1 MYIVI
6 AGAGLVGGNLAKSLV
21 ENHHDVVIVERDKAV
36 CEMFASKVG
45 VLAINGTATDIEL
58 LEQAGIRKADV
69 AVAAMPAD
77 ADNLAF
83 ALLAHHFEVPR
94 IIARMRD
101 PRYEAAYRI
110 AGVTRT
116 LNLADLF
123 VRQLVLD
130 IEQPALRQ
138 VANFGDGKAFI
149 VVVVIPDGARV
160 RGKTVMEI
168 DQHKD
173 FPRECVIAGI
183 YREETK
189 NFIFPRG
196 DIDVRA
202 GDQVFLAA
210 DADNVRKGAEF
221 LQRTK

>member
-1 MYIVI
+1 M
-6 AGAGLVGGNLAKSLV
+6 S
-21 ENHHDVVIVERDKAV
+21 
-36 CEMFASKVG
+36 
-45 VLAINGTATDIEL
+45 
-58 LEQAGIRKADV
+58 
-69 AVAAMPAD
+69 
-77 ADNLAF
+77 
-83 ALLAHHFEVPR
+83 
-94 IIARMRD
+94 
-101 PRYEAAYRI
+101 
-110 AGVTRT
+110 
-116 LNLADLF
+116 
-123 VRQLVLD
+123 QLVLD
-130 IEQPALRQ
+130 IEQPTLRQ
-138 VANFGDGKAFI
+138 VATFGDGKAFI

-183 YREETK
+183 YREEAK